1 MFTALKTIITR
12 STQRKNNFNMK
23 KSTLTTLIA
32 APIVLLCAIL
42 ILFKI
47 TERVD
52 NGNVGIR
59 YSMAG
64 GVRDKALSQGVHF
77 VGLDY
82 VTQYPI
88 KTQSLKQD
96 VSLATGDGKKTDV
109 TISYSYHVDPSQ
121 AVNIYKK
128 FGSADINVI
137 QQGWLAQKLQKA
149 GRAAMSKYTLL
160 EVVGTDSTKVQA
172 AILKE
177 FSNSVEKNGFVIE
190 DLSFG
195 TPSIDEQTQKSI
207 DDIIKAGQDNKKA
220 ELEAKTKQTQ
230 ADADAKAQIT
240 KANAEA
246 TANKKINDSVTDT
259 TIAYMEAQARQKFGW
274 VTTQTGQA
282 IPK

>member
-1 MFTALKTIITR
+1 MQKQERNPFIIIGVAVVALIFVIIG
-12 STQRKNNFNMK
+12 
-23 KSTLTTLIA
+23 I
-32 APIVLLCAIL
+32 
-42 ILFKI
+42 FKV

-82 VTQYPI
+82 VTQYPV
-88 KTQSLKQD
+88 KTQTIKQD
-96 VSLATGDGKKTDV
+96 VSLATGDGKKTTV
-109 TISYSYHVDPSQ
+109 AISYSFHVDPSK
-121 AVNIYKK
+121 AVEIYKK
-128 FGSADINVI
+128 FGSADIKTI
-137 QQGWLAQKLQKA
+137 EEGWLAQKLQKS
-149 GRAAMSKYTLL
+149 GRDAMSKYTLL
-160 EVVGTDSTKVQA
+160 EVVGTDSTKVQG
-172 AILKE
+172 AILKD
-177 FSNSVEKNGFVIE
+177 FANSTEDYGFVIE

-240 KANAEA
+240 KADAEA
-246 TANKKINDSVTDT
+246 QANEKINNSITDQ
-259 TIAYMEAQARQKFGW
+259 TISYMEAQARMKHGW
-274 VTTQTGQA
+274 VTVQGAGST
-282 IPK
+282 IVDPNK

>member
-1 MFTALKTIITR
+1 MSTKSIRNISILVVTVIIAI
-12 STQRKNNFNMK
+12 
-23 KSTLTTLIA
+23 IA
-32 APIVLLCAIL
+32 I
-42 ILFKI
+42 FKV

-88 KTQSLKQD
+88 KTQTIKRQ
-96 VSLATGDGKKTDV
+96 VALATGDGKKTEVDI
-109 TISYSYHVDPSQ
+109 TYSYHVDPSK
-121 AVNIYKK
+121 AVAIYKK
-128 FGSADINVI
+128 FGSANIKTIED
-137 QQGWLAQKLQKA
+137 GWLAQKLQKA
-149 GRAAMSKYTLL
+149 GRATMSKYTLL

-172 AILKE
+172 AILKSFANE
-177 FSNSVEKNGFVIE
+177 TEDYGFVIE

-230 ADADAKAQIT
+230 ADAEAKATIT
-240 KANAEA
+240 KADAQA
-246 TANKKINDSVTDT
+246 QANDKINNSVTDK
-259 TIAYMEAQARQKFGW
+259 TIQYMEAQARQQHGW
-274 VTTQTGQA
+274 VTVQGSGST
-282 IPK
+282 IVDSNK